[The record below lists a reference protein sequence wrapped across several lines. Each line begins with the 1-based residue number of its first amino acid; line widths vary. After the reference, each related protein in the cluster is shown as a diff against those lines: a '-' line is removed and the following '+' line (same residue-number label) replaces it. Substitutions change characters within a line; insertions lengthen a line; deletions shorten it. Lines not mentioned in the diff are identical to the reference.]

1 MEIFS
6 DEKQKLV
13 YLKFSVV
20 SSFNTGETFVCVVY
34 INKYETP
41 YFFGFFKNKNAFKT
55 SFAFVGKNL
64 NLCVCIYNITEVT
77 IWYI

>member
-41 YFFGFFKNKNAFKT
+41 YFLAFLKI
-55 SFAFVGKNL
+55 KML
-64 NLCVCIYNITEVT
+64 LKPRLLL
-77 IWYI
+77 